1 MKNQDNIELNDL
13 SKLFEYT
20 RLCKEIDECDDII
33 KLKDC
38 FKSYLKLYFSTL
50 ESITNIQNI

>member
-1 MKNQDNIELNDL
+1 MKNQEHIELNDL

-20 RLCKEIDECDDII
+20 RLCKEIDECNDII
-33 KLKDC
+33 ELKDC

-50 ESITNIQNI
+50 ESITSIQSI

>member
-20 RLCKEIDECDDII
+20 RLCNEIDSCDDILE
-33 KLKDC
+33 LKNC